1 MRWWRVE
8 ELSCGTLSTL
18 ETAQEFTSKKIILH
32 MYELKKVYIQFS
44 YKDVH
49 INIYE
54 NKNCEN

>member
-1 MRWWRVE
+1 ME

-32 MYELKKVYIQFS
+32 MYELKKEVYIQFS

-49 INIYE
+49 INIYK
-54 NKNCEN
+54 NKNCKN